1 MQRYEEP
8 GGPGRHH
15 GADIQRD
22 RRIGGV
28 VVSGVLAG
36 LLLLV
41 AIPLLIVGAVV
52 GSDLQVALL
61 LAGGLLLALAVVCG
75 VLTVMQA
82 RSEDLVEASRLGSW
96 VHRITYYGFVAVAV
110 VAVAVG
116 VLARPDGSG

>member
-8 GGPGRHH
+8 GGPGRQHH
-15 GADIQRD
+15 ADIQRD

-116 VLARPDGSG
+116 ILARPDGSG

>member
-1 MQRYEEP
+1 M
-8 GGPGRHH
+8 
-15 GADIQRD
+15 
-22 RRIGGV
+22 

-116 VLARPDGSG
+116 ILARPDGSG

>member
-1 MQRYEEP
+1 M
-8 GGPGRHH
+8 
-15 GADIQRD
+15 
-22 RRIGGV
+22 

>member
-1 MQRYEEP
+1 M
-8 GGPGRHH
+8 
-15 GADIQRD
+15 
-22 RRIGGV
+22 

-96 VHRITYYGFVAVAV
+96 VHRITYYGFVGVAV